1 MSILKYKNCLGEKQ
15 MDFNDE
21 KDYIMRIIKEMVRV
35 LFSLMLGKQY
45 KSVELP
51 EAKKY
56 EVSGK
61 VLEEFEKMVDQ
72 GLVNEAENILLEN
85 MDYTKK
91 EEILAAILFYQYVG
105 EKNNDFLT
113 SHNYSKEEVL
123 DGLNALAE
131 KSGYGEVA
139 DIVNVLMTEAEK
151 RPRLPFCH
159 SPLRGL

>member
-1 MSILKYKNCLGEKQ
+1 

-105 EKNNDFLT
+105 EKDNDFLT
-113 SHNYSKEEVL
+113 LHNYSKEEVL
-123 DGLNALAE
+123 DGQKALAE

-139 DIVNVLMTEAEK
+139 DVVNVLMIEAEK
-151 RPRLPFCH
+151 SRRLPFCH